1 MFWAWCWLPGW
12 HRLLRAASERMLGR
26 QDEFVLGRNE
36 GVKPRKEVFQF
47 PLICSFIDGSIRPS
61 LTLGWHVPVRVTSV
75 SRQPLSDG
83 SVPAAIALVTSDVN
97 DCEQKPHESNFV
109 EHSLLSKHNGKPC
122 KHQIE
127 WPGASP
133 HGMYKQ
139 VGEIELLKKKSHLNL
154 ISAEETPGCSVG
166 RTNGGFLEQDKMC
179 RTSRGKKRPRIT
191 GKGCPFRK
199 CLQCGLKWLQSS
211 LLLRHVA

>member
-1 MFWAWCWLPGW
+1 
-12 HRLLRAASERMLGR
+12 MLGR

-36 GVKPRKEVFQF
+36 GIKPRKEVFQF

-122 KHQIE
+122 KYQNE

-139 VGEIELLKKKSHLNL
+139 VGEIELLKKKKSPKFDIRRRNTRMQCWKDQWRLSRAGQDVRDLKREKETSHH
-154 ISAEETPGCSVG
+154 
-166 RTNGGFLEQDKMC
+166 R
-179 RTSRGKKRPRIT
+179 
-191 GKGCPFRK
+191 KG
-199 CLQCGLKWLQSS
+199 WSI
-211 LLLRHVA
+211 